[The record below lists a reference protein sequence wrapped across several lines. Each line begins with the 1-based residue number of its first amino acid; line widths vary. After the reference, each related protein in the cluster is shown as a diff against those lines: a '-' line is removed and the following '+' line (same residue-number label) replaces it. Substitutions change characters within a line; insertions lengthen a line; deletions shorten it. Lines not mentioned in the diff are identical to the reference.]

1 MTNGKGVWPMVSR
14 CCSLDTARF
23 FFFLFFFFSSNFYWN
38 FLIVSMNCSMFLKEW
53 LFPLPRKKSSTV
65 NDSSENFNYML
76 GWCFYQNARPLVRNY
91 NFSYNV
97 LAVLFSEICYTVIL
111 IYQRIFLVMND
122 LRYLW
127 FYSVDLI
134 SGSYERKS
142 LFNLSLE
149 PILVTSEPKQQHY
162 IDSFVENKDWVKAEI
177 G

>member
-1 MTNGKGVWPMVSR
+1 
-14 CCSLDTARF
+14 
-23 FFFLFFFFSSNFYWN
+23 
-38 FLIVSMNCSMFLKEW
+38 
-53 LFPLPRKKSSTV
+53 
-65 NDSSENFNYML
+65 
-76 GWCFYQNARPLVRNY
+76 
-91 NFSYNV
+91 
-97 LAVLFSEICYTVIL
+97 
-111 IYQRIFLVMND
+111 MND

-127 FYSVDLI
+127 FYSADLI